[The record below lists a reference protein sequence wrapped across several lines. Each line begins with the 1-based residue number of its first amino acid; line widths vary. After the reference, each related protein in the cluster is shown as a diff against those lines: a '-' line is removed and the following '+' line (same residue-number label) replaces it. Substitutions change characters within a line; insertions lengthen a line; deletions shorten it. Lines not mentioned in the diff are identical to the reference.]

1 VPVLRDAARIKESGN
16 PRLWLAEED
25 LRQRLYDFAD
35 ETTPDPDAAMKYLAV
50 RIRRCKAQ
58 SRAAFVAWGIQ
69 QIAKQAGDHFHLKA
83 NAIKEFDIG
92 VSDLISHAM
101 VNGSKYVDFPQNEH
115 DEKAG
120 VYRVNMGTRE
130 NPIVWT
136 IPESLWGYALKLWP
150 VHLRKRDE
158 GKRSKGGY
166 YLVKFTGGQEVPA
179 HRLALQPDPMDIVES
194 GTNNFLDWTSL
205 SIRRYN
211 LSGKYENKKFGT
223 AQDRFERESIL
234 VLPAFRTETGQE
246 LSAIENISGDCIPK
260 SKIRPNADLG
270 NSRKSRG
277 DQRDVSENLSN
288 AEGYS
293 SAYERNDALESNEE
307 SRTLVSTTRSLGE
320 ED

>member
-1 VPVLRDAARIKESGN
+1 
-16 PRLWLAEED
+16 
-25 LRQRLYDFAD
+25 
-35 ETTPDPDAAMKYLAV
+35 
-50 RIRRCKAQ
+50 
-58 SRAAFVAWGIQ
+58 
-69 QIAKQAGDHFHLKA
+69 
-83 NAIKEFDIG
+83 
-92 VSDLISHAM
+92 
-101 VNGSKYVDFPQNEH
+101 
-115 DEKAG
+115 
-120 VYRVNMGTRE
+120 
-130 NPIVWT
+130 
-136 IPESLWGYALKLWP
+136 
-150 VHLRKRDE
+150 
-158 GKRSKGGY
+158 
-166 YLVKFTGGQEVPA
+166 
-179 HRLALQPDPMDIVES
+179 MDIVES